1 MITDRTVDDLVSL
14 ETIKSIPW
22 QQMTE
27 EQKQSFLR
35 DAKGAY
41 NVSDLVRIG
50 TVLNAL
56 ASQLDKY
63 GYNISLRVKTNW
75 AYDDIPTLQDLNAY
89 TELMQIIRGSVTVF
103 SDTPDTPD
111 TMNSLYYLDANAIE
125 EFLTD
130 VDLLLKNL
138 ALSWFFSGEIYS
150 GE

>member
-50 TVLNAL
+50 TVLNWL
-56 ASQLDKY
+56 ASQLNKY
-63 GYNISLRVKTNW
+63 GFSISLRVKTTW
-75 AYDDIPTLQDLNAY
+75 EYDDIPTLQDLNAY

-103 SDTPDTPD
+103 SDTPDTPA

-138 ALSWFFSGEIYS
+138 VLSWFFSGEIYS

>member
-50 TVLNAL
+50 TVLNWL
-56 ASQLDKY
+56 ASQLNKY
-63 GYNISLRVKTNW
+63 GFSISLRVKTSW
-75 AYDDIPTLQDLNAY
+75 EYEDIPMLQDLNAY
-89 TELMQIIRGSVTVF
+89 TELMQTIRGAVTVF
-103 SDTPDTPD
+103 PDTPD
-111 TMNSLYYLDANAIE
+111 IPDTMNGLYYLDANAIE

-138 ALSWFFSGEIYS
+138 VLSWFFSGEIYS